1 MISVD
6 ICICTFRR
14 PFLEQTLRSLGKLDI
29 GPVDLRIIIADN
41 DVSPSAQERVRA
53 AQGDL
58 PWPIHYVHAPASN
71 ISIARNA
78 CLEAARADF
87 VAFIDDDETVS
98 PEWLTALLDTAG
110 QTGADAVLGPVKAIY
125 DLEAPQWMARGDFH
139 STRPVHVDGAIRT
152 GYTCNVLLRWSGPFS
167 SLRFDLALG
176 QSGGE
181 DSDFF
186 YRLTELG
193 GRIVEAPDALVFE
206 PVPRDRA
213 AMKWLVRRKVRMGQT
228 HGMLI
233 RGARLPA
240 MALAMSKAG
249 FCLGMA
255 GLTALSPIKRR
266 QNLLR
271 AMLHIGVVGG
281 LAGVR
286 QAIHYGDA
294 RPAVSPAPTH

>member
-14 PFLEQTLRSLGKLDI
+14 PFVVQTLLSLAKLDVGDI
-29 GPVDLRIIIADN
+29 EIRIIIADN
-41 DVSPSAQERVRA
+41 DVSPSAEERVRA
-53 AQGDL
+53 AQEAL
-58 PWPIHYVHAPASN
+58 PWPIHYIHAPASN

-78 CLEAARADF
+78 CLDAARADF

-98 PEWLTALLDTAG
+98 PHWLTSLLDTAA
-110 QTGADAVLGPVKAIY
+110 QSGADVVLGPVKAVY
-125 DLEAPQWMARGDFH
+125 DAQAPQWMAMGDFH
-139 STRPVHVDGAIRT
+139 STLPVRVGGTIHT
-152 GYTCNVLLRWSGPFS
+152 GYTCNVLLRRVEPYAGLLFN
-167 SLRFDLALG
+167 LTLG

-186 YRLTELG
+186 YRLTDLG
-193 GRIVEAPDALVFE
+193 GRIVEAPDAVVFE
-206 PVPRDRA
+206 PVPRERA
-213 AMKWLVRRKVRMGQT
+213 AMKWLVRRRVRMGQT

-233 RGARLPA
+233 KGARLPA
-240 MALAMSKAG
+240 MTLAMSKAS
-249 FCLGMA
+249 FCLAMA
-255 GLTALSPIKRR
+255 VVTAASPIKRR

-294 RPAVSPAPTH
+294 RPAVSAAPIH